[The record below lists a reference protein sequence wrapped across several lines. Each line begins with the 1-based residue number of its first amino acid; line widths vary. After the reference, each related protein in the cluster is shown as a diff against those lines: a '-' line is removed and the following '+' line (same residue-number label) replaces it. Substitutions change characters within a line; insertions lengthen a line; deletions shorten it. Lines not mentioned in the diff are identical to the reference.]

1 MWREERSV
9 APGEIGGQR
18 LQARSMTRQRLKVL
32 WSRVRTR
39 EEENERKKFES
50 EKEIG
55 RKRDGEYRG
64 EGELCCRQRE
74 ISDGR
79 RKKN

>member
-55 RKRDGEYRG
+55 SKRDGE
-64 EGELCCRQRE
+64 
-74 ISDGR
+74 
-79 RKKN
+79 